1 MYYDLG
7 FGDSVYEIDEVIG
20 KDISNSKIKSDS
32 NWAVKTP
39 DRAEQMAFYTIEL

>member
-1 MYYDLG
+1 MHYDLG
-7 FGDSVYEIDEVIG
+7 FGDWVYEIDEVTG
-20 KDISNSKIKSDS
+20 KDISNGVIKPDG